1 MFAGISAL
9 GAIVFMLLG
18 LIVYLLPSLI
28 AFNRGIDDRYLV
40 LVVNIFLGVSLI
52 GWLVALY
59 LATRKPKQ
67 QEPKQ
72 QAETAA

>member
-1 MFAGISAL
+1 MFAHIGAL
-9 GAIVFMLLG
+9 GAIVFMLLS

-28 AFNRGIDDRYLV
+28 AFNRGIDNRYLV

-67 QEPKQ
+67 QV
-72 QAETAA
+72 ETAA